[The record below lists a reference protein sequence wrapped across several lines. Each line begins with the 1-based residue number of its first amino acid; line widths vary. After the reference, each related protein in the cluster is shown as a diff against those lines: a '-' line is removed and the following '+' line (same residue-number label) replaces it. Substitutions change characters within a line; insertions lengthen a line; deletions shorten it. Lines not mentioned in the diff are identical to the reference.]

1 MKKDYSELGNYV
13 DRFLENESKSILR
26 LKEFVDDEFFRVLEF
41 LTETPRRIVISG
53 AGTSAIIARRMTHLF
68 SCIEENVSYLHSS
81 DGLHGA
87 SGTVQKDDVV
97 FVFSKGGAS
106 DEVNQFAAIVK
117 KRGAYL
123 ISITE
128 MKDSI
133 LGKMSD
139 FVILYSSIENK
150 EQETHIAFSNSLSA
164 GAIADALAIGLM
176 KLKGYDGKDFGSIHP
191 GGAVG
196 KELNPA

>member
-1 MKKDYSELGNYV
+1 MKKESIEIKDYLTK
-13 DRFLENESKSILR
+13 FLENESKSILLLNEFIDDNFIR
-26 LKEFVDDEFFRVLEF
+26 LLEF
-41 LTETPRRIVISG
+41 LAQSPRRILISG
-53 AGTSAIIARRMTHLF
+53 VGTSGIIARRMTHLF
-68 SCIEENVSYLHSS
+68 SCIEENVSFLHSS

-87 SGTVQKDDVV
+87 SGAIHKGDVV

-106 DEVNQFAAIVK
+106 DEVNEFASIVK
-117 KRGAYL
+117 KRSAYL
-123 ISITE
+123 VSITE
-128 MKDSI
+128 NKDSK

-150 EQETHIAFSNSLSA
+150 VQETHIAFSNSLCA
-164 GAIADALAIGLM
+164 GAITDALAIGLM

-196 KELNPA
+196 KELNPG